1 MANWPKLRRKK
12 RQKPEQAKAAEPRH
26 LEGVPETRKMN
37 MQSAMSK
44 QGPTPPAGGQTAKE
58 NFKRMEMTLGLKTV
72 SKLLVAIVSATVV
85 SMSKLWKKYQ

>member
-12 RQKPEQAKAAEPRH
+12 RQKPEQAKTAEPRH

-58 NFKRMEMTLGLKTV
+58 NSTQMKMTMGGATASEHVL
-72 SKLLVAIVSATVV
+72 AIVSAMVA
-85 SMSKLWKKYQ
+85 SMSTLWKKYQ